1 MTTAED
7 RLKPGALT
15 AIDKSV
21 RDRLAQTVFN
31 ATEQLDKGVLGQADQ
46 VSLMP
51 SLTRLSAFWALH
63 PAKVFERT
71 TKYSQQ
77 SLRAS
82 MAFAVRSVG
91 GDVDGPA
98 QPGRTSDSP
107 IPAWPNN
114 PYFWWVR
121 QQYLLLNEAAD
132 RPGQRLRPG
141 RGRSAEGG
149 LRHPDPAGCVGPHQ
163 LCRDQ
168 PGGAQARDR
177 DRTGSRWPAA
187 CRPTSTT
194 WPTTTAAPQ
203 QVASGVHEVGRDLA
217 VTPGKVV
224 FRNDLMELHP
234 VHADHRDGARDPVA
248 VQPAVDQQVLR
259 DGSGTGPEP
268 GRSGPSTTG
277 TRCS

>member
-1 MTTAED
+1 MTTADD

-46 VSLMP
+46 VSLVP
-51 SLTRLSAFWALH
+51 SLTRLGTFWALH
-63 PAKVFERT
+63 PAKVFEQT
-71 TKYSQQ
+71 TKYYQQ

-82 MAFAVRSVG
+82 MAFAARVIG
-91 GDVDGPA
+91 GAVDGPA
-98 QPGRTSDSP
+98 EPGRTSDSP
-107 IPAWPNN
+107 IRPGQDN

-121 QQYLLLNEAAD
+121 QQYLLLNEAAIG
-132 RPGQRLRPG
+132 PGQRLRPG
-141 RGRSAEGG
+141 RGRSPEGG

-168 PGGAQARDR
+168 PGRAQARDR

-187 CRPTSTT
+187 CRPTCN
-194 WPTTTAAPQ
+194 
-203 QVASGVHEVGRDLA
+203 DLA
-217 VTPGKVV
+217 NNGGSPAAGRQRRARGGSRPRGHSRQGRVPQRPDGT
-224 FRNDLMELHP
+224 DP
-234 VHADHRDGARDPVA
+234 VHADHQDGARDPVA

-268 GRSGPSTTG
+268 GAVGRRLTG